1 MKMTRRHATTAVLF
15 TGLVL
20 MLGAPAASAHSGPI
34 KLEVSG
40 DGSHDINVLV
50 TWKKDGHPV
59 SDIVAATLVATS
71 TDGRSFGPVRLNSA
85 PEGQNL
91 YHSAQP
97 LPSGQWRV
105 TVTTTKP
112 AMAQAT
118 ADVTARDIPAP
129 KKAAAVPDPG
139 NPIGMGLKIG
149 VIAVVAAVGVA
160 AWRRL
165 VHRKRL

>member
-1 MKMTRRHATTAVLF
+1 MTLRYAATTVLF
-15 TGLVL
+15 AGLVL
-20 MLGAPAASAHSGPI
+20 LLGAPAASAHGGPI
-34 KLEVSG
+34 KLEVTG

-50 TWKKDGHPV
+50 TWKKDGDPV
-59 SDIVAATLVATS
+59 SDLVEATLVATS

-112 AMAQAT
+112 ARAQAT
-118 ADVTARDIPAP
+118 ANVTARDIAAP
-129 KKAAAVPDPG
+129 KKAAALPDRG
-139 NPIGMGLKIG
+139 NPIGMALKIG
-149 VIAVVAAVGVA
+149 VSAVVAAIGVA

>member
-1 MKMTRRHATTAVLF
+1 MKMTLRYAATTVLF
-15 TGLVL
+15 AGLVL
-20 MLGAPAASAHSGPI
+20 LLGAPAASAHGGPI
-34 KLEVSG
+34 KLEVTG

-50 TWKKDGHPV
+50 TWKKDGDPV
-59 SDIVAATLVATS
+59 SDLVEATLVATS

-112 AMAQAT
+112 ARAQAT
-118 ADVTARDIPAP
+118 ANVTARDIGAP
-129 KKAAAVPDPG
+129 KKAAALPDRG
-139 NPIGMGLKIG
+139 NPIGMALKIG
-149 VIAVVAAVGVA
+149 VSAVVAAIGVA

>member
-1 MKMTRRHATTAVLF
+1 MTLRYAATTVLF
-15 TGLVL
+15 AGLVL
-20 MLGAPAASAHSGPI
+20 LLGAPAASAHGGPI
-34 KLEVSG
+34 KLEVTG

-50 TWKKDGHPV
+50 TWKKDGDPV
-59 SDIVAATLVATS
+59 SDLVEATLVATS

-112 AMAQAT
+112 ARAQAT
-118 ADVTARDIPAP
+118 ANVTARDIGAP
-129 KKAAAVPDPG
+129 KKAAALPDRG
-139 NPIGMGLKIG
+139 NPIGMALKIG
-149 VIAVVAAVGVA
+149 VSAVVAAIGVA

>member
-1 MKMTRRHATTAVLF
+1 MTLRYAATTVLF
-15 TGLVL
+15 AGLVL
-20 MLGAPAASAHSGPI
+20 LLGAPAASAHGGPI
-34 KLEVSG
+34 KLEVIG

-50 TWKKDGHPV
+50 TWKKDGDPV
-59 SDIVAATLVATS
+59 SDLVEATLVATS

-112 AMAQAT
+112 ARAQAT
-118 ADVTARDIPAP
+118 ANVTARDIAAP
-129 KKAAAVPDPG
+129 KKAAALPDRG
-139 NPIGMGLKIG
+139 NPIGMALKIG
-149 VIAVVAAVGVA
+149 VSAVVAAIGVA

>member
-1 MKMTRRHATTAVLF
+1 MKMTRRYATTTVLF

-20 MLGAPAASAHSGPI
+20 LLGAPAASAHSGPI
-34 KLEVSG
+34 ELEVTG

-59 SDIVAATLVATS
+59 RDIVEATLFATS

-97 LPSGQWRV
+97 LPSGQWNV

-112 AMAQAT
+112 AKAHAT
-118 ADVTARDIPAP
+118 ANVTARDIAAP
-129 KKAAAVPDPG
+129 RKAATVPDRG
-139 NPIGMGLKIG
+139 NSIGMPLKIG
-149 VIAVVAAVGVA
+149 VIAVVAAIGVA